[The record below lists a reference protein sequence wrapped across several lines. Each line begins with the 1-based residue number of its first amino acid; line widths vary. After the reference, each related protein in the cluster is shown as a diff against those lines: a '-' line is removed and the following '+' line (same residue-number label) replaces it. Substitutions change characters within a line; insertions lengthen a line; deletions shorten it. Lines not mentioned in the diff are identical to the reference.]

1 MATAYSGQG
10 GFGGDFFAMFKQ
22 VFNERRVKIQTFNRR
37 PFMKALDFKDNFVGS
52 TYDLS
57 VGYEDPQGGSADFAT
72 AMNQGQYGAVG
83 SGVNAPATQ
92 AVRFIINRGR
102 EFQSIQ
108 MLNEE
113 IAASRDD
120 IGALLRKKTR
130 EQNGVL
136 NEMSRRMD
144 IALHND
150 GSGIIASFTTGTA
163 VNTNIVVLDTPQLGI
178 RFSVGMYVQVA
189 TVRPSNGIIPANFFL
204 STTPVKV
211 IGVSRSQTYG
221 QSTVTLSA
229 NLSTL
234 GAATSTQYFLL
245 RNGEAIGF
253 GQNNIYG
260 GVSGLKSWFPL
271 VPPVAGDS
279 FWGVDRSTDVQRL
292 SGSRYIGLN
301 GEKYESTFQ
310 NASAELCNQESS
322 PDTIL
327 VNPLDLNKFSQELG
341 NKVRYGE
348 REDAKTGLKT
358 VGTIVQGQSGE
369 MMAFADPQVDP
380 GEFYMLQMDT
390 MWVKHLNG
398 VPHLINDDGNSALRD
413 TTNTRDAIQMGWR
426 AWYQLV
432 CDEPG
437 KNLHGT
443 FAP

>member
-22 VFNERRVKIQTFNRR
+22 VFNERRVKVQTFNRR
-37 PFMKALDFKDNFVGS
+37 PFMKALDFKDDFVGS
-52 TYDLS
+52 TYDLT
-57 VGYEDPQGGSADFAT
+57 VGFEDPQGGSADFAT
-72 AMNQGQYGAVG
+72 AMNQGQYTGAN
-83 SGVNAPATQ
+83 NAPATQ

-102 EFQSIQ
+102 EYQSIQ

-113 IAASRDD
+113 IQASKND
-120 IGALLRKKTR
+120 IGALLKKKTR

-150 GSGIIASFTTGTA
+150 GTGIIASFTTGSSVA
-163 VNTNIVVLDTPQLGI
+163 VNTITLDTPQLGI
-178 RFSVGMYVQVA
+178 RFSVGMYLQVA
-189 TVRPSNGIIPANFFL
+189 TVRPTNGIIPAGFFL

-211 IGVSRSQTYG
+211 TGVSRSALQG
-221 QSTVTLSA
+221 QSTLQISA

-234 GAATSTQYFLL
+234 GAAANTQYFLL
-245 RNGEAIGF
+245 RNGEALGF

-260 GVSGLKSWFPL
+260 GVSGLRSWFPL
-271 VPPVAGDS
+271 ALPVAGDS
-279 FWGVDRSTDVQRL
+279 FWGVDRSQDTQRL
-292 SGSRYIGLN
+292 SGSRYIGSN

-310 NASAELCNQESS
+310 NASAELCNQESN
-322 PDTIL
+322 PGVVL
-327 VNPLDLNKFSQELG
+327 ANPLDLNKYSQELG
-341 NKVRYGE
+341 NKVRYE
-348 REDAKTGLKT
+348 EVSDAKTGLKT
-358 VGTIVQGQSGE
+358 KGTIVQGQSGD
-369 MMAFADPQVDP
+369 MIAFADPQVDP
-380 GEFYMLQMDT
+380 GLFYMLDMST
-390 MWVKHLNG
+390 MWCKHLDA
-398 VPHLINDDGNSALRD
+398 VPHLIDSDGNSALRD

-437 KNLHGT
+437 KNLVGT

>member
-22 VFNERRVKIQTFNRR
+22 VFNERRVKVQTFNRR
-37 PFMKALDFKDNFVGS
+37 PFMKALDFKDNFTGS
-52 TYDLS
+52 TYDLT

-72 AMNQGQYGAVG
+72 AMNQGQYTT
-83 SGVNAPATQ
+83 SNNAPATQ

-120 IGALLRKKTR
+120 IGSLLRKKTR

-150 GSGIIASFTTGTA
+150 GTGIIASFTTGA
-163 VNTNIVVLDTPQLGI
+163 SVATNILVLDTPQLGI
-178 RFSVGMYVQVA
+178 RFSVGMYLQVA
-189 TVRPSNGIIPANFFL
+189 TVRPSGGIIPANFFL

-211 IGVSRSQTYG
+211 IGVARSQTYG
-221 QSTVTLSA
+221 QSTITLSA
-229 NLSTL
+229 NISTL
-234 GAATSTQYFLL
+234 GAAASTQYFLL
-245 RNGEAIGF
+245 RNGEALGF

-260 GVSGLKSWFPL
+260 GVSGLKAWFPKIA
-271 VPPVAGDS
+271 PVAGDS
-279 FWGVDRSTDVQRL
+279 FWGVDRSSDVQRL
-292 SGSRYIGLN
+292 SGSRYIGTN

-310 NASAELCNQESS
+310 NASAELCNQESN
-322 PDTIL
+322 PGQIL
-327 VNPLDLNKFSQELG
+327 CNPIDVNKYSQELG
-341 NKVRYGE
+341 NKVRYE
-348 REDAKTGLKT
+348 EIDHALTGLKT
-358 VGTIVQGQSGE
+358 QGVVVQGTSGD
-369 MMAFADPQVDP
+369 MIMFADPQVDP
-380 GEFYMLQMDT
+380 GDFYMLDMST
-390 MWVKHLNG
+390 MWVKHLGG
-398 VPHLINDDGNSALRD
+398 VPHLIDNDGNSALRD
-413 TTNTRDAIQMGWR
+413 VTNTRDAIQMGWR
-426 AWYQLV
+426 AWYQLC

-437 KNLHGT
+437 KNLVGS

>member
-37 PFMKALDFKDNFVGS
+37 PFMKALDFKDNFTGS
-52 TYDLS
+52 TYDLT
-57 VGYEDPQGGSADFAT
+57 VGFEDPQGGSADFAT
-72 AMNQGQYGAVG
+72 AMNQGQYT
-83 SGVNAPATQ
+83 STNNAPATQ

-120 IGALLRKKTR
+120 IGSLLRKKTR

-150 GSGIIASFTTGTA
+150 GTGIIASFTTGASVATS
-163 VNTNIVVLDTPQLGI
+163 TIVLDTPQLGI
-178 RFSVGMYVQVA
+178 RFSVGMYLQVA

-211 IGVSRSQTYG
+211 IAVSRSQTFG
-221 QSTVTLSA
+221 QSTITISA

-234 GAATSTQYFLL
+234 GAAVSTQYFLL
-245 RNGEAIGF
+245 RNGEALGF

-260 GVSGLKSWFPL
+260 GVAGLKAWFPKIA
-271 VPPVAGDS
+271 PVAGDS
-279 FWGVDRSTDVQRL
+279 FWGVDRSSDVQRL
-292 SGSRYIGLN
+292 SGARYIGLN

-310 NASAELCNQESS
+310 NASAELCNQESN
-322 PDTIL
+322 PGVIL
-327 VNPLDLNKFSQELG
+327 ANPIDLNKYSQELG
-341 NKVRYGE
+341 NKVRYE
-348 REDAKTGLKT
+348 EVSDPKTGLKT
-358 VGTIVQGQSGE
+358 MGTIVQGQSGD
-369 MMAFADPQVDP
+369 MVAFSDPQIDP
-380 GEFYMLQMDT
+380 GDFYMLDMNT
-390 MWVKHLNG
+390 MWVKHLG
-398 VPHLINDDGNSALRD
+398 AVPHLIDNDGNSALRD

-426 AWYQLV
+426 AWYQLC

-437 KNLHGT
+437 KNLVGS